1 MEDKIIKC
9 IFCGKEGHESSDD
22 FIKGTTGN
30 HICVNCIDILTML
43 REDNDDFS
51 FAEEKPVNNNIKKTS
66 EKLLTPSEIKAK
78 LDENVI
84 GQEEAKKVL
93 SIAAYNYHKRI
104 EMIDE
109 NGNCPVEKSNIL
121 LIGPTGTGKTYLTE
135 TLAKIMNVPFVTID
149 ITSFSET
156 GYKGNDPSEIIK
168 NLYLKTFDP
177 ELTERGIV
185 FIDEIDKI
193 AGGNSNSHVSD
204 TKVQQG
210 ILKIIEGTDV
220 VIKDETDM
228 SISINTKNILF
239 ICSGA
244 FVGLD
249 EIIKKRI
256 NKKTSSIGFG
266 ASVKSEKEIEINDVL
281 SQVTPEDL
289 FKFGM
294 TPELI
299 GRLHCITTLQELKK
313 DDLKRIIT
321 EPKSSIFKQYET
333 MFKYEDVKLE
343 IEEDAL
349 EEIANRCLLN
359 KTGARGI
366 RSILEKVMVQP
377 SFDIPSFKG
386 KFSKCIITADAI
398 KGTSLPKYVK
408 TRKPRRKKAG
418 I

>member
-9 IFCGKEGHESSDD
+9 IFCGKEGNESSDD

-30 HICVNCIDILTML
+30 HICVSCIDILTML
-43 REDNDDFS
+43 REDKDDFL
-51 FAEEKPVNNNIKKTS
+51 FEEEKP
-66 EKLLTPSEIKAK
+66 EKAHNRISNQEILTPSQIKAK
-78 LDENVI
+78 LDEHVI
-84 GQEEAKKVL
+84 GQEDAKKVL
-93 SIAAYNYHKRI
+93 SIAAYNYNKRLK
-104 EMIDE
+104 MMDE
-109 NGNCPVEKSNIL
+109 DGNCPVEKSNIL
-121 LIGPTGTGKTYLTE
+121 LMGSTGTGKTYLVE
-135 TLAKIMNVPFVTID
+135 NLAKIMNVPFVTID

-168 NLYLKTFDP
+168 NLYLKTLDP

-193 AGGNSNSHVSD
+193 AGGNSNSQVSD

-220 VIKDETDM
+220 IIKDETDM

-266 ASVKSEKEIEINDVL
+266 ATVKSEKDDEIKNIL
-281 SQVTPEDL
+281 SLVTPEDL

-299 GRLHCITTLQELKK
+299 GRLHCITTLHELSK

-321 EPKSSIFKQYET
+321 EPKSSVFKQYQT
-333 MFKYEDVKLE
+333 MFNYEGVKLE
-343 IEEDAL
+343 IEEEAL
-349 EEIANRCLLN
+349 EEIANKCLLN

-386 KFSKCIITADAI
+386 QFSKCIITADAI
-398 KGTSLPKYVK
+398 KGVSLPKYVK
-408 TRKPRRKKAG
+408 ARKTRRKKAG